1 MSLRLDRI
9 ALVDTS
15 FWYAA
20 FTEKDQHFID
30 AQAKLEQLM
39 KLKYVLPWPV
49 LYETVNSRLVQDP
62 LRIKRFDSFLK
73 RPNAVLLDDCK
84 YKLQAL
90 ERTLSFAVGRRRRC
104 SLVDNVLRLVIEDV
118 SVRIQV
124 LFSYDHR
131 DFQDIC
137 RKRRVELV

>member
-73 RPNAVLLDDCK
+73 RPNAMKLDDAE
-84 YKLQAL
+84 YKSQAL
-90 ERTLSFAVGRRRRC
+90 ELTLSLATGHKRRC
-104 SLVDNVLRLVIEDV
+104 SLVDNVLRLIIEDA
-118 SVRIQV
+118 SNRIRC

-131 DFQDIC
+131 DFADIC
-137 RKRRVELV
+137 MKRRVELI